1 MFKVNYVG
9 FETEEENYT
18 RVHRP
23 QGSGDYLLAYF
34 LTPMHISKENDIAV
48 AMPGGTIIFEP
59 GKEQDFS
66 ALREFKV
73 SYVHFS
79 VRPEEM
85 ESFRLPMMEVFY
97 PEEEGLVNQY
107 IKEINQEFN
116 TRDFLFEYE
125 MDSVLRNLFV
135 RLSRTIHKR
144 LIEEQNNTSL
154 YNLFCQAR
162 FMMLSNCEKEWA
174 STNMP
179 EMVSLKRSQFY
190 KYYTEFF
197 GISPMAD
204 LNRARIEKAKMMLT
218 NQDVNV
224 TEVAAAVGYSSIHH
238 FSRTFKDH
246 TGVSPLQYVRNVTG
260 TRKKP
265 EYLL

>member
-1 MFKVNYVG
+1 MIKVNYVG
-9 FETEEENYT
+9 YETVEENYT
-18 RVHRP
+18 RIHRP
-23 QGSGDYLLAYF
+23 QGSGDYLLVYF
-34 LTPMHISKENDIAV
+34 LTPMHISRENDIAV
-48 AMPGGTIIFEP
+48 AMPGSVMLFEP
-59 GKEQDFS
+59 GREQDFS
-66 ALREFKV
+66 AIREFKI
-73 SYVHFS
+73 SYVHFT
-79 VRPEEM
+79 VRKDEM
-85 ESFRLPMMEVFY
+85 DSFRLPIMEVFY

-107 IKEINQEFN
+107 IDQINKEFN

-125 MDSVLRNLFV
+125 MDSLLRNLFV
-135 RLSRTIHKR
+135 RLSRSIHARK
-144 LIEEQNNTSL
+144 IEEENNTSL

-162 FMMLSNCEKEWA
+162 YMMLSNCEKEWA

-204 LNRARIEKAKMMLT
+204 LNRARIEKAKSMLT
-218 NQDVNV
+218 NEDVNV
-224 TEVAAAVGYSSIHH
+224 TDVAAAVGYSSIHH

-246 TGVSPLQYVRNVTG
+246 TGFSPLQYVRNVTG
-260 TRKKP
+260 GRKKG

>member
-1 MFKVNYVG
+1 MMKVNYVG
-9 FETEEENYT
+9 YETEGEHYA
-18 RVHRP
+18 RIHRP

-34 LTPMHISKENDIAV
+34 LTPMHITRDNDIAV
-48 AMPGGTIIFEP
+48 AMPGGVMLFEP

-79 VRPEEM
+79 ARKEEVD
-85 ESFRLPMMEVFY
+85 SFRLPLMEVFY

-107 IKEINQEFN
+107 IKEINTEFN

-125 MDSVLRNLFV
+125 MDSLLRNLFV
-135 RLSRTIHKR
+135 RLSREIHKR
-144 LIEEQNNTSL
+144 MVEETNNTTMYS
-154 YNLFCQAR
+154 LFCQAR
-162 FMMLSNCEKEWA
+162 YMMLSNCEKEWA

-190 KYYTEFF
+190 KYYTDFF

-204 LNRARIEKAKMMLT
+204 LNRARIEKAKMLLT
-218 NQDVNV
+218 NEDVNV
-224 TEVAAAVGYSSIHH
+224 TEVASAVGYASIHH
-238 FSRTFKDH
+238 FSRTFKAH
-246 TGVSPLQYVRNVTG
+246 TGLSPLQYVKTITG
-260 TRKKP
+260 GRKKG